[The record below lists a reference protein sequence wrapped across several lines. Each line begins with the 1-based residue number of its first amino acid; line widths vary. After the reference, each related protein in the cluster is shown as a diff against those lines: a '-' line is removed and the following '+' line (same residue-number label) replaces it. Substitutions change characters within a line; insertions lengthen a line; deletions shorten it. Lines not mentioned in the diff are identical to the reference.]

1 MITGIITLVAGLA
14 CVLGSYHLGYAD
26 GLKQAA
32 HMTEECVNMA
42 LDCIEEGQNAIA
54 RKMESAHG
62 GGDKED

>member
-32 HMTEECVNMA
+32 RMTEECLNMA
-42 LDCIEEGQNAIA
+42 LDCIQEGKDVIVSKTGL
-54 RKMESAHG
+54 R
-62 GGDKED
+62 